1 MKKASIII
9 LSIMLLLLVIPLWN
23 DPDKI
28 KVAYL
33 RGITDD
39 KLEKSLFIDSNFDL
53 NYSVKEADIMVA
65 INVSIDKSLLS
76 YIYDGVGLVIIPGL
90 KTINSSLLKMLF
102 NEIEF
107 IKYSFNATT
116 ENSLQFEHQEGGD
129 PIVDYITWTSA
140 PRVRERLYLDEPK
153 IKTKPL
159 VYGIR
164 MDNGKKETLIWKLK
178 YGKGVIL
185 ILSAILGN
193 GYNEDFQFWPYFNYL
208 LYAMMMESA
217 KRTPLKYEDWP
228 YSPIPH
234 EKERLLLLLIPT
246 IALIISL
253 ITFFIVRE
261 YSRKNPLRKEDLG
274 ALTQMMTEKEGK
286 ISEWE
291 DIGFHRQVASL
302 LYLGILGVVA
312 TPIAILWGALL
323 YKMLIKYPMVQ
334 GMLDWTINLFNALWF
349 AFDFGTSYA
358 LVKYLSEYRVKKPE
372 EGIKY
377 VQFFVWWQ
385 FITGIIQVF
394 LVTNI
399 SARYVVHLDIA
410 YMSWIFITYS
420 LIQYPGIFMVAIFVF
435 RGLQRFDLEQL
446 FNILYTI
453 GFSMIFPAIIAYY
466 YREKIATSI
475 IFGDMLNTVI
485 GFMLGLYIGN
495 WMFLITTIIVMR
507 RLKIPLKAIF
517 RIDFD
522 WNIVKKALSFGGK
535 SMIGD
540 TVVAAVYSIQVILVA
555 RYIINYQEWQ
565 GFYSVA
571 MSLSWIVAWITAF
584 TASVLPAVSEAYS
597 RGFKKLTQVYIAE
610 SFRYGYVII
619 TWLVLWLILIRDKIV
634 LGFLGPAWRP
644 VIDLLLL
651 AMIFQYLGP
660 PAWINDVAQLGAERP
675 GLRATFTALE
685 QFLRLILLYIFL
697 AILNLQMYGVFYAY
711 IIALF
716 IKDITTT
723 LATHL
728 KIVKVE
734 ILWWQTFISP
744 LLGFIIIAIPLLA
757 LINFFWGLFYGKT
770 IIVFGSVF
778 NGDLIAGGI
787 SVIIAFSS
795 ILIYLP
801 VLVFLGSWN
810 EVTFKDFKKALN
822 LLGLMRIALLPAL
835 KLMEVLAKVSP
846 LFKKVPP
853 LYYEGLEEAKELMKI
868 KKEILI
874 T

>member
-1 MKKASIII
+1 MKKVFIII
-9 LSIMLLLLVIPLWN
+9 LSLSLVLVIPFWE
-23 DPDKI
+23 DSKDI
-28 KVAYL
+28 KVTYFK
-33 RGITDD
+33 GFIDD
-39 KLEKSLFIDSNFDL
+39 KLEKSLFLDSSFVL
-53 NYSVKEADIMVA
+53 NYSIEETNIVVA
-65 INVSIDKSLLS
+65 VNVSINEDLLS
-76 YIYDGVGLVIIPGL
+76 YISKGVGLVIIPGL
-90 KTINSSLLKMLF
+90 KTYNSSLLKNLF
-102 NEIEF
+102 NKIEF
-107 IKYSFNATT
+107 VKYFFNATT
-116 ENSLQFEHQEGGD
+116 ENSLQFEHQEGKD
-129 PIVDYITWTSA
+129 PIVNYITWTSA
-140 PRVRERLYLDEPK
+140 PRVRERLLLDDPK
-153 IKTKPL
+153 VKAEALI
-159 VYGIR
+159 YGMR
-164 MDNGKKETLIWKLK
+164 MDNGEKETLIWKIQ
-178 YGKGVIL
+178 YGKGIIL
-185 ILSAILGN
+185 ILSAIVGN

-217 KRTPLKYEDWP
+217 GKTPLRYEDWP
-228 YSPIPH
+228 YSPVPH
-234 EKERLLLLLIPT
+234 ERERILLLVIPT

-253 ITFFIVRE
+253 IVFFLVRG

-274 ALTQMMTEKEGK
+274 AFTQMMTEKEGK

-302 LYLGILGVVA
+302 LYLGILGVMA

-410 YMSWIFITYS
+410 YMSWVFITYS

-466 YREKIATSI
+466 YREEIATNI

-495 WMFLITTIIVMR
+495 WMFLITTIVVMKK
-507 RLKIPLKAIF
+507 LKIPLKAIF

-522 WNIVKKALSFGGK
+522 WNVIKKALSFGGK

-540 TVVAAVYSIQVILVA
+540 TVVAAVYSIQVLLVA

-619 TWLVLWLILIRDKIV
+619 TWLVLWIILIRDKIV

-644 VIDLLLL
+644 VINLLLL

-675 GLRATFTALE
+675 GLRAIFTALE
-685 QFLRLILLYIFL
+685 QFLRLILLYVFL

-716 IKDITTT
+716 VKDITTT

-728 KIVKVE
+728 KIVRVK
-734 ILWWQTFISP
+734 ILWWRTFISSI
-744 LLGFIIIAIPLLA
+744 LGFIIIAIPLLA

-770 IIVFGSVF
+770 VIILGSTF
-778 NGDLIAGGI
+778 SGNLIAGGI

-822 LLGLMRIALLPAL
+822 LLGLMRVALLPAL

-846 LFKKVPP
+846 LFKKVPQ